1 PVQRRTLRRQHHPV
15 RRSVDVSHRRPDLGR
30 HHALRILHP
39 TDTAVRLARKEA
51 EHMPRTHNTRR
62 GSAVALIAI
71 ALSLAGVAT
80 ACSGGA
86 SATGGPSATP
96 STTAARPSSPA
107 KITILSPRNGQVITG
122 SNVRLRVTL
131 SGGHVVQP
139 TTTPITPTQGHLHV
153 FGVNK

>member
-1 PVQRRTLRRQHHPV
+1 
-15 RRSVDVSHRRPDLGR
+15 
-30 HHALRILHP
+30 
-39 TDTAVRLARKEA
+39 
-51 EHMPRTHNTRR
+51 MPRTHNTRR

-139 TTTPITPTQGHLHV
+139 TTTHITPTQGHLHV
-153 FGVNK
+153 FLDNKIIFMNYKLNAVIPNVRPGQHTLRVEFVASDHLPFDPRVFTGVVFEVKS